1 MLPLFC
7 NILVVWD
14 LMLCHCM
21 SNLDV
26 SKDYSAS
33 IFRVK
38 QPKTCLILKI
48 EGLWLFETSG
58 IILPVTWL
66 HIPEDISVQQQ
77 YCENLRS
84 CGISV
89 SSVTGSVWENY
100 NAWGGGLPPLTTY
113 LLLHCVCVLNVTCL
127 PFTFV
132 YVPASSL
139 CLRTGDRISVFYLL
153 CLIAYS

>member
-21 SNLDV
+21 CNLDV
-26 SKDYSAS
+26 SKDHSAS

-48 EGLWLFETSG
+48 EVLWLFKTLD
-58 IILPVTWL
+58 ITPPVTWL
-66 HIPEDISVQQQ
+66 HIPEDVSVQQQ

-89 SSVTGSVWENY
+89 SSVCYWIYMGKLQCLR
-100 NAWGGGLPPLTTY
+100 GGGGWGLLPPLTVHTYYCTAYVCWMLCVLCLHSCMY
-113 LLLHCVCVLNVTCL
+113 LLVVCV
-127 PFTFV
+127 
-132 YVPASSL
+132 
-139 CLRTGDRISVFYLL
+139 
-153 CLIAYS
+153 